1 MGGSPLTSRTERADE
16 RPRTPSRKR
25 GGGKYK
31 LTLILLPGVA
41 WLFIFYLIP
50 TLVMFRYSLLSNMPH
65 IAPPTFTLS
74 NYLDAFCTTLYA
86 KVFLRTARFST
97 SVTAML
103 LLSCFPLAYYLAKKA
118 RHQKEIL
125 ILLMIPFWTSQVL
138 RAFAWIILLSRSGMV
153 NVLLG
158 RLHLIEEPLRLLYNW
173 RAVTMGL
180 FYSYIPYM
188 ILPLYA
194 AIGRVDDALL
204 EASSDLGANSWQTLW
219 NVTIP
224 LSLPGVVS
232 GAALVFVASFTDVL
246 SPTLLGGPSN
256 EMISSVIFNTFT
268 MGSNWPLGSALSF
281 ILFAVLLLAA
291 ALIMVISSRVR
302 YET

>member
-1 MGGSPLTSRTERADE
+1 MKRAERVE
-16 RPRTPSRKR
+16 KR
-25 GGGKYK
+25 NYK
-31 LTLILLPGVA
+31 LSLILLPGVA
-41 WLFIFYLIP
+41 WLFLFYLIP

-65 IAPPTFTLS
+65 IAPPTFTFS
-74 NYLDAFCTTLYA
+74 NYVDAFCTTLYA

-118 RHQKEIL
+118 RRQKEIL
-125 ILLMIPFWTSQVL
+125 VLLMIPFWTSQVL
-138 RAFAWIILLSRSGMV
+138 RAFAWIILLGRSGMV

-204 EASSDLGANSWQTLW
+204 EASTDLGANSWQTLW

-224 LSLPGVVS
+224 LSLPGIVS

>member
-1 MGGSPLTSRTERADE
+1 MGRTPLTSGTERAVE
-16 RPRTPSRKR
+16 RPCLSKKQEGREN
-25 GGGKYK
+25 YK

-41 WLFIFYLIP
+41 WLFFFYLIP

-86 KVFLRTARFST
+86 RVFLRTARLST

-103 LLSCFPLAYYLAKKA
+103 LLSCFPLAYYLAKKT
-118 RHQKEIL
+118 RRQKEIL
-125 ILLMIPFWTSQVL
+125 VLLMIPFWTSQVL
-138 RAFAWIILLSRSGMV
+138 RAFAWMILLGRSGMV

-158 RLHLIEEPLRLLYNW
+158 RLYLLTEPLRLLYNW

-194 AIGRVDDALL
+194 AIGRVDEALL
-204 EASSDLGANSWQTLW
+204 EASAGLGANRWQTLW

-224 LSLPGVVS
+224 LSLPGIVS

-246 SPTLLGGPSN
+246 SPTLLGGPSD

-291 ALIMVISSRVR
+291 ALIMVISSQVR

>member
-1 MGGSPLTSRTERADE
+1 MGGSPLTSRTEMADE
-16 RPRTPSRKR
+16 RPRPPSRKR
-25 GGGKYK
+25 GGGQYK

-41 WLFIFYLIP
+41 WLFLFYLIP

-74 NYLDAFCTTLYA
+74 NYLDAFRTTLYA
-86 KVFLRTARFST
+86 KVFLRTARLSA

-118 RHQKEIL
+118 RRQKEIL
-125 ILLMIPFWTSQVL
+125 VLLMIPFWTSQVL
-138 RAFAWIILLSRSGMV
+138 RAFAWMILLGRSGMV

-204 EASSDLGANSWQTLW
+204 EASTDLGANSWQTFW

-224 LSLPGVVS
+224 LSLPGIVS

>member
-1 MGGSPLTSRTERADE
+1 MAGNPLTPRAEADVSA
-16 RPRTPSRKR
+16 RIPSGRQE
-25 GGGKYK
+25 GEGSHK
-31 LTLILLPGVA
+31 LMLILVPGVA
-41 WLFIFYLIP
+41 WLFLFYLIP

-65 IAPPTFTLS
+65 IAPPTLTLS

-86 KVFLRTARFST
+86 RVFLRTARFSA

-103 LLSCFPLAYYLAKKA
+103 LVSCFPLAYYFAKKS
-118 RHQKEIL
+118 RHQKEML
-125 ILLMIPFWTSQVL
+125 VLLMIPFWTSQVL
-138 RAFAWIILLSRSGMV
+138 RAFAWMILLGRSGMV

-158 RLHLIEEPLRLLYNW
+158 KLQLIAEPLRLLYNW

-194 AIGRVDDALL
+194 TIGRVDDALL
-204 EASSDLGANSWQTLW
+204 EASADLGANSWQTLW
-219 NVTIP
+219 HVTIP
-224 LSLPGVVS
+224 LSLPGIVS

-246 SPTLLGGPSN
+246 SPTLLGGPSD

-281 ILFAVLLLAA
+281 VLFTALLLAA
-291 ALIMVISSRVR
+291 ALIMVASSRVR

>member
-1 MGGSPLTSRTERADE
+1 MTAKAERVDE
-16 RPRTPSRKR
+16 RSFPPANKR
-25 GGGKYK
+25 GGRGNYK
-31 LTLILLPGVA
+31 LTLILFPGVA
-41 WLFIFYLIP
+41 WLLLFYLIP

-65 IAPPTFTLS
+65 IAPPTFTFS
-74 NYLDAFCTTLYA
+74 NYLDAFYTTLYA
-86 KVFLRTARFST
+86 KVFLRTARLST

-103 LLSCFPLAYYLAKKA
+103 LLSCFPLAYYLAKKT

-138 RAFAWIILLSRSGMV
+138 RAFAWMILLGRGGMV
-153 NVLLG
+153 NVVLG
-158 RLHLIEEPLRLLYNW
+158 RLHLISEPLRLLYNW

-204 EASSDLGANSWQTLW
+204 EASTDLGANSWQTLW

-224 LSLPGVVS
+224 LSLPGIVS

-268 MGSNWPLGSALSF
+268 MGSNWPLGAALSF

>member
-1 MGGSPLTSRTERADE
+1 MGRSLLTSKTERADE
-16 RPRTPSRKR
+16 RPRIPSRKR
-25 GGGKYK
+25 GRGKHK
-31 LTLILLPGVA
+31 LTLILLPGVV
-41 WLFIFYLIP
+41 WLFVFYLLP

-118 RHQKEIL
+118 RRQKEIL
-125 ILLMIPFWTSQVL
+125 VLLMIPFWTSQVL
-138 RAFAWIILLSRSGMV
+138 RAFAWMILLGRSGMV

-158 RLHLIEEPLRLLYNW
+158 KLHLIGEPLRLLYNW
-173 RAVTMGL
+173 QAVTMGL
-180 FYSYIPYM
+180 FYSYVPYM
-188 ILPLYA
+188 VLPLYA

-204 EASSDLGANSWQTLW
+204 EASADLGANSWQTLW

-224 LSLPGVVS
+224 LSLPGIVS

-281 ILFAVLLLAA
+281 ILFAVLLLTA